1 MRHLLIP
8 SFINW
13 CLWQLLFAWTFV
25 SYKTTNLAM
34 FLVWLVLLLLNLTGS
49 AVLLA
54 WVQNNGHI
62 YFQNQYWERFVT
74 MITNLYS
81 TIAIY
86 KFVPKNA
93 KKKDIWVRQKPQ
105 TPTRPSILWHI
116 HMDIITITDPCNFSV
131 HRPCTSIILTVWPRF
146 YPGTAKQ
153 VFFLSCPVMY
163 C

>member
-1 MRHLLIP
+1 MNGFRFMGHLLIP

-105 TPTRPSILWHI
+105 TPTRPS
-116 HMDIITITDPCNFSV
+116 TITTRFHGIKTSFNFSY
-131 HRPCTSIILTVWPRF
+131 CTLELKMRQLFQINLELV
-146 YPGTAKQ
+146 
-153 VFFLSCPVMY
+153 L
-163 C
+163 